1 MLTVIPAS
9 EVRDGEPRWWAT
21 SYRSA
26 CEAIANDDA
35 AVEYLH
41 TDTSDEWEIGLPL
54 TFAIVDRP
62 EEPSA
67 PPTSD
72 AERRFWESSCTA
84 ALSSLTAKVG
94 DLFSSGA
101 EFRECAT
108 RAADIADAATV
119 EWRKRW
125 GAK

>member
-1 MLTVIPAS
+1 MEPLTATEENFLRDGRTVDAIKS
-9 EVRDGEPRWWAT
+9 VRDRTGL
-21 SYRSA
+21 S
-26 CEAIANDDA
+26 IADSK
-35 AVEYLH
+35 AV
-41 TDTSDEWEIGLPL
+41 I
-54 TFAIVDRP
+54 DRFRAFGNP
-62 EEPSA
+62 PPFA